1 MATDIEAIRGVT
13 GADPGSGNALL
24 APEHRAG
31 ASPLTPRARPPEA
44 PKVSPAGEVGL
55 VFELNAEN
63 RELIIKIVDRETRQ
77 IIRQIPPE
85 DVQRM
90 RATMQAILGVVLD
103 QTG

>member
-1 MATDIEAIRGVT
+1 M
-13 GADPGSGNALL
+13 GAGTL
-24 APEHRAG
+24 A
-31 ASPLTPRARPPEA
+31 PRARAPEA
-44 PKVSPAGEVGL
+44 PKVSSAGEIGL
-55 VFELNAEN
+55 VFELNKEN